1 MVQDSE
7 ILRWSSTFQHVFV
20 FTDFDFFFF
29 FTQTF
34 ISTND
39 TYINMDNINALQ
51 IYNTVTKIQ
60 KKKTKNKPITTQP
73 QT

>member
-39 TYINMDNINALQ
+39 TYINMDNIMH
-51 IYNTVTKIQ
+51 YKY
-60 KKKTKNKPITTQP
+60 TTQ
-73 QT
+73 